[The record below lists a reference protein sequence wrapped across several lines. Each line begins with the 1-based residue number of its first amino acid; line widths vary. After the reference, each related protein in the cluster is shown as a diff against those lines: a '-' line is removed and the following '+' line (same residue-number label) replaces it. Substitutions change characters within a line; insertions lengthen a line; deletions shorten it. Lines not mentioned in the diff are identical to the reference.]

1 MWMCAAPGLV
11 LGVLLAPAAILT
23 FVLATL
29 PLGMRVVLP
38 SLWLLG
44 AVFQRTL
51 RTALLGPVRSDKF
64 AMRMAAPA
72 EAMSMTSAT
81 RSGETVVSAR
91 SRHAR
96 SLFAGIAMSYER
108 VATLLS
114 LGQDPLWRRALVESV
129 AAQPEDRVLDVAT
142 GTGMVARALVSC
154 YGCQVI
160 GLDQSADM
168 LAAGSADGRPL
179 VRAQGERLPFADDSF
194 DHITFTYLLR
204 YVDDPAATICELARV
219 VRPGGRVATLE
230 FGVPA
235 NPIWR
240 YLWRLYTR
248 IGLPLAGRL
257 LSPSWGTVG
266 DFLGPSIEH
275 FYAVHSQAKL
285 ECKDEVRVGPVV
297 IRGGGPQAP
306 PTRISSLRHSRC
318 AAGCGVRFRD
328 RAVPLGPRLCPGL
341 GSVPCRCHRLRSRR
355 PAALH
360 RPGRPGCGAAQPG
373 AAPSV

>member
-29 PLGMRVVLP
+29 PLGMRLVLP

-114 LGQDPLWRRALVESV
+114 LGQDPAV
-129 AAQPEDRVLDVAT
+129 AAPPRRIRRRT
-142 GTGMVARALVSC
+142 
-154 YGCQVI
+154 
-160 GLDQSADM
+160 
-168 LAAGSADGRPL
+168 
-179 VRAQGERLPFADDSF
+179 
-194 DHITFTYLLR
+194 
-204 YVDDPAATICELARV
+204 
-219 VRPGGRVATLE
+219 
-230 FGVPA
+230 
-235 NPIWR
+235 
-240 YLWRLYTR
+240 TR
-248 IGLPLAGRL
+248 
-257 LSPSWGTVG
+257 
-266 DFLGPSIEH
+266 
-275 FYAVHSQAKL
+275 
-285 ECKDEVRVGPVV
+285 
-297 IRGGGPQAP
+297 
-306 PTRISSLRHSRC
+306 
-318 AAGCGVRFRD
+318 
-328 RAVPLGPRLCPGL
+328 GPRARRRNRYRHGCPCTGQL
-341 GSVPCRCHRLRSRR
+341 LWLPR
-355 PAALH
+355 
-360 RPGRPGCGAAQPG
+360 
-373 AAPSV
+373 

>member
-29 PLGMRVVLP
+29 PLGMRLVLP

-114 LGQDPLWRRALVESV
+114 LGQDPRWRRALVESV
-129 AAQPEDRVLDVAT
+129 VAQPEDRVLDVAT

-154 YGCQVI
+154 YGCQ
-160 GLDQSADM
+160 GDRF
-168 LAAGSADGRPL
+168 GP
-179 VRAQGERLPFADDSF
+179 ER
-194 DHITFTYLLR
+194 
-204 YVDDPAATICELARV
+204 
-219 VRPGGRVATLE
+219 
-230 FGVPA
+230 
-235 NPIWR
+235 
-240 YLWRLYTR
+240 
-248 IGLPLAGRL
+248 
-257 LSPSWGTVG
+257 
-266 DFLGPSIEH
+266 
-275 FYAVHSQAKL
+275 
-285 ECKDEVRVGPVV
+285 
-297 IRGGGPQAP
+297 
-306 PTRISSLRHSRC
+306 
-318 AAGCGVRFRD
+318 
-328 RAVPLGPRLCPGL
+328 
-341 GSVPCRCHRLRSRR
+341 
-355 PAALH
+355 
-360 RPGRPGCGAAQPG
+360 
-373 AAPSV
+373 